1 MNLPDGMYIV
11 YSLPIGRFFTI
22 GYSSQ
27 LNRISQYLSLL
38 IMSSRHRFLER
49 SINHV
54 SLHNRLTEEE
64 AMWSRRKQER
74 HRSRSSHNQ
83 RKESTRKHRSSS
95 TSSEDRNQQKRAEQQ
110 PEAEF
115 GPPLP
120 SNLGVNA
127 DRWDHA
133 LFMQRYPDEY
143 DKQMKKSKRASSTSS
158 DDEKRKKK
166 HSQRDHHH
174 HRRDKDEKQKK
185 KRKRRSRSRS

>member
-1 MNLPDGMYIV
+1 
-11 YSLPIGRFFTI
+11 
-22 GYSSQ
+22 
-27 LNRISQYLSLL
+27 
-38 IMSSRHRFLER
+38 MSSRHRFLER

-64 AMWSRRKQER
+64 AMWRRRGQEQETNEPQR
-74 HRSRSSHNQ
+74 HRSRSSHHK
-83 RKESTRKHRSSS
+83 RTESIRKHRSSS
-95 TSSEDRNQQKRAEQQ
+95 SNERNEQKRVEQQ

-143 DKQMKKSKRASSTSS
+143 EKQMKKSKRKSSTSS
-158 DDEKRKKK
+158 EDEKSKKK
-166 HSQRDHHH
+166 HSKRHH
-174 HRRDKDEKQKK
+174 HRRDRGEEHKK
-185 KRKRRSRSRS
+185 KRRHRSRSRS